1 MIGPAEKREAAPDD
15 PSPSLALGPPCLRGY
30 KAAAD
35 SDGMM
40 QSRGQARGGER
51 RIGAGIGIGVALAL
65 GLLAGCSTY
74 DSMFSSRPP
83 APANAPPAPAASA
96 SPAPAASSSSSF
108 TQRFSNFLSG
118 SPTATT
124 AQAGVT
130 GPSDI
135 DCPGVEVRQG
145 ASTFQ
150 QSAEDNGSAAL
161 SLRYQ
166 ANFIRFARECAVRA
180 GNVVMKVGVEG
191 RVILGPAGVA
201 GTVALPLRLAV
212 VKEGLDPRTIWTK
225 FYMVPVVLQ
234 PGQPNV
240 LFTHVEEDMSFPNP
254 SGDDLDKY
262 VVYVG
267 FDPDS
272 AVAEKKKPPP
282 PKKPK
287 R

>member
-1 MIGPAEKREAAPDD
+1 MHLPGLTR
-15 PSPSLALGPPCLRGY
+15 
-30 KAAAD
+30 
-35 SDGMM
+35 
-40 QSRGQARGGER
+40 ARTR
-51 RIGAGIGIGVALAL
+51 RIGVVLAL
-65 GLLAGCSTY
+65 TLLAGCSTY
-74 DSMFSSRPP
+74 DSLFGSR
-83 APANAPPAPAASA
+83 ASTAASA
-96 SPAPAASSSSSF
+96 PPVPAPSSSSSF
-108 TQRFSNFLSG
+108 SQRFSNFVLG
-118 SPTATT
+118 APETT

-130 GPSDI
+130 APSDI
-135 DCPGVEVRQG
+135 DCPGVEIRQG
-145 ASTFQ
+145 ASTFA
-150 QSAEDNGSAAL
+150 QSAGDNGSAAL

-166 ANFIRFARECAVRA
+166 ANFLKFARECAVRG

-191 RVILGPAGVA
+191 RVILGPAGTP
-201 GTVALPLRLAV
+201 GPLALPLRLAV

-225 FYMVPVVLQ
+225 FYMVPVVMP

-254 SGDDLDKY
+254 PGDDLDKY

-272 AVAEKKKPPP
+272 AEAEKKKPTRPA

>member
-1 MIGPAEKREAAPDD
+1 VIRPAG
-15 PSPSLALGPPCLRGY
+15 SPKDGQSVALGLPRLRGY
-30 KAAAD
+30 NAAANTG
-35 SDGMM
+35 GMM
-40 QSRGQARGGER
+40 HSSGQLPGLGRSQARGV
-51 RIGAGIGIGVALAL
+51 GVVLAL
-65 GLLAGCSTY
+65 SLLAGCSAYGSLTG
-74 DSMFSSRPP
+74 SGP
-83 APANAPPAPAASA
+83 ATTASVPSPAAPP
-96 SPAPAASSSSSF
+96 SSSSSF
-108 TQRFSNFLSG
+108 SQRFSNFVLG
-118 SPTATT
+118 APETT

-130 GPSDI
+130 APSDI

-150 QSAEDNGSAAL
+150 QNGADNGSTAL

-166 ANFIRFARECAVRA
+166 ANFLKFARECVVRS

-191 RVILGPAGVA
+191 RVILGPAGTT
-201 GTVALPLRLAV
+201 GTLSLPVRLAV
-212 VKEGLDPRTIWTK
+212 VKEGLDPKTVWTK
-225 FYMVPVVLQ
+225 FYMVPVVMP

-254 SGDDLDKY
+254 PGDDLDKY

-272 AVAEKKKPPP
+272 AAAEQKKSRPA